1 MCWAH
6 VPPMAVRFRLL
17 DSNKME
23 KTKPNKCVVC
33 GQPAVYVLKKT
44 GELLCEKCM
53 GVNEE
58 IRRSKER

>member
-1 MCWAH
+1 MCGVWATC
-6 VPPMAVRFRLL
+6 
-17 DSNKME
+17 SI
-23 KTKPNKCVVC
+23 CI
-33 GQPAVYVLKKT
+33 KKT